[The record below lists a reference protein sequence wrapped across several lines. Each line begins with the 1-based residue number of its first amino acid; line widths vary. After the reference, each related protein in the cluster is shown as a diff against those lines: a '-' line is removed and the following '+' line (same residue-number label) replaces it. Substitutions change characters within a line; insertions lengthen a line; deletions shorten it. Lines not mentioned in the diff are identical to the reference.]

1 MLAVRRGTRFRFSSP
16 FSSFLF
22 KTKRGQSQEFR
33 DGRYIPVG
41 AGDTGMPKIGAQF
54 GKVLLDVDSGA
65 IPSDERLDGKSVPK
79 VVQPRASARIRA
91 AQSYLA

>member
-1 MLAVRRGTRFRFSSP
+1 
-16 FSSFLF
+16 
-22 KTKRGQSQEFR
+22 
-33 DGRYIPVG
+33 
-41 AGDTGMPKIGAQF
+41 MPKIGAQF